1 MNRELYTIINLIQQ
15 NENLSLD
22 DKQLLLN
29 SIQKQ
34 LPILGNKTSSDE
46 NAQQILTALLEN
58 AVATIKLKNEKIAAQ
73 NRELE
78 IENALEKVRSRAMA
92 MQSSEELKEV
102 AKDMRNQ
109 FSLLGQVELE
119 TCAIHLWDE
128 ASGQLEAWAALR
140 APDNTGEIIESNI
153 KLKIKGISILE
164 EAFQQYQ
171 SGKNDYVLIN
181 DLHKSREFFEAMK
194 LISPKA
200 YAFLAPTIK
209 NKKPGDIKVYWS
221 VSDFYGGSLVMVTRK
236 QPDES
241 SRSVLKKFAN
251 VFGLAYKRFL
261 DLRKAEAQA
270 REAQIETALERVRSR
285 SMAMHKSEELKE
297 VIKVVLEQFIHLNI
311 KVGHAGFYIDYK
323 AHDDMHIWLADPKLE
338 PFYAVLPYFDTPT
351 WNSFLEAKAKGT
363 TLHTDLL
370 DFKEKNKFYH
380 SLFKLFEVPEEARK
394 FYMEC
399 KGLAVSTV
407 LLDSVGLYIE
417 NFDGIPYTDEENKIL
432 MQFGKVF
439 QQTYTRFLD
448 LHKAE
453 TQARE
458 AQIQL
463 SLERVR
469 SRAMAMQK
477 SEELLD
483 VIKIFSD
490 QLAKLNIYFD
500 NVSFG
505 INDQADDFKFW
516 LSSAG
521 QPHPIQIQVPYYNNP
536 APNRVIEAQKKGVK
550 FFADTLT
557 QEENKN
563 WIQHLIDYSELNAL
577 PDKVKN
583 YLLTSP
589 GFARS
594 TFILKNINLYIGN
607 YKNISYTD
615 EENDIFKRFAQAFEQ
630 AYTRFLDLQ
639 KAEEQAREAKID
651 AALEKI
657 RSQSLAMH
665 NSNELEKIVA
675 SLFDRL
681 IELGL
686 SFDGT
691 LIYLF
696 DKKYRNTQLW
706 IASIQ
711 LSTPL
716 MIDLPYDEEIKNNA
730 IFKDLWRAIE
740 SGEHIFKRSYSGKIK
755 NDYFRYVQK
764 HNASKIPE
772 PIKKLQI
779 ERDSWTA
786 YLVAEKN
793 SLLGFDS
800 WSGKITAD
808 EYFPILIRFARVFEQ
823 AYTRF
828 LDLQKAE
835 SNAREAKIESALE
848 KVRSRTLAMQKS
860 DELAET
866 AAEVFKQL
874 IGLGIEPNRLYI
886 GIIEENSKNMEMWA
900 TDEEGSGIGKRFVF
914 NANENAS
921 VNKLF
926 EGWRNKIKSITV
938 NMHGKELEDY
948 IHYLQKLQ
956 IPLSRA
962 LKQKRRVQS
971 VAYFDKGFIGMASP
985 NEQSQNNVQL
995 LERFAA
1001 VFNLTFTRFNDLK
1014 IAEAHAL
1021 QAEQDLI
1028 EIKAARKKAEE
1039 ALSELQATQKQ
1050 LIQSEKMASLGE
1062 LTAGI
1067 AHEIQNP
1074 LNFVN
1079 NFSEVSNELLEE
1091 MKTELDKEN
1100 TEQAKAIA
1108 EDVKQNIEKILYHG
1122 KRADAIVKGMLQ
1134 HSRTSTGQKETTNIN
1149 ALADEYLRL
1158 AYHGLRA
1165 KDKSFNANI
1174 KTDFDESIGS
1184 INIVPQDMG
1193 RVILNLITNA
1203 FYVVSEKKKSGSEK
1217 FEPTVSISTK
1227 KLNNKIFISI
1237 ADNGT
1242 GIPQNIVDKIF
1253 QPFFT
1258 TKPTGKGTGLG
1269 LSLSYDIVK
1278 AHGGEIKVETKE
1290 GEGTIFTI
1298 QLPANT

>member
-1 MNRELYTIINLIQQ
+1 MNQELYTIINLIQQ

-29 SIQKQ
+29 SIQKK
-34 LPILGNKTSSDE
+34 LPILGNKISSDE
-46 NAQQILTALLEN
+46 NSQQIFTSLLEN
-58 AVATIKLKNEKIAAQ
+58 AVAAIKLKNEKIALQ

-78 IENALEKVRSRAMA
+78 IQNALNQIRAKTMAMQKSEELQNLVKITTLELSKLDISLDRCFIVIYDTQTLDSIWWMSNPDTKGMKIKYHALPPYLAHVNAWKEKKQKWEYLLEGNNKQEWDNYLFTNTELSQLPKEVIKYMRSNSKVFLSCSFNRYGYFSIASLQPLTNEQFEILIRFANVFEQPYTRFLDLQKAEAQAREAKIETALEKVRGRAMA

-109 FSLLGQVELE
+109 FSLLGQAELE

-128 ASGQLEAWAALR
+128 ATGQLEAWAALR

-153 KLKIKGISILE
+153 KLNIKGITILE

-171 SGKNDYVLIN
+171 SGKNDYILIN
-181 DLHKSREFFEAMK
+181 DLHKSKEFFEALK
-194 LISPKA
+194 PISPKA

-209 NKKPGDIKVYWS
+209 NKRPGDIEVYWS

-236 QPDES
+236 QPDEN
-241 SRSVLKKFAN
+241 SRSILKKFAN

-261 DLRKAEAQA
+261 DLQKAEAQA

-285 SMAMHKSEELKE
+285 SMAMHRSEELKE
-297 VIKVVLEQFIHLNI
+297 VIKVVLEQFVHLNI
-311 KVGHAGFYIDYK
+311 NVGHAGFYIDYK

-370 DFKEKNKFYH
+370 DFKEKNKFYR
-380 SLFKLFEVPEEARK
+380 SLFKLFEVPEEAKK

-417 NFDGIPYTDEENKIL
+417 NFDGIPYTEEDNKIL
-432 MQFGKVF
+432 MRFGKVF

-448 LHKAE
+448 LKKAE
-453 TQARE
+453 AQAKE

-469 SRAMAMQK
+469 ARAMAMQK

-483 VIKIFSD
+483 VINIFSD

-563 WIQHLIDYSELNAL
+563 WIQHLIDHSELNAL
-577 PDKVKN
+577 PEKVKN

-607 YKNISYTD
+607 YKNISYND
-615 EENDIFKRFAQAFEQ
+615 EENDIFKRFAQSFEQ

-639 KAEEQAREAKID
+639 RAEA
-651 AALEKI
+651 
-657 RSQSLAMH
+657 
-665 NSNELEKIVA
+665 
-675 SLFDRL
+675 
-681 IELGL
+681 
-686 SFDGT
+686 
-691 LIYLF
+691 
-696 DKKYRNTQLW
+696 
-706 IASIQ
+706 
-711 LSTPL
+711 
-716 MIDLPYDEEIKNNA
+716 
-730 IFKDLWRAIE
+730 
-740 SGEHIFKRSYSGKIK
+740 
-755 NDYFRYVQK
+755 
-764 HNASKIPE
+764 
-772 PIKKLQI
+772 
-779 ERDSWTA
+779 
-786 YLVAEKN
+786 
-793 SLLGFDS
+793 
-800 WSGKITAD
+800 
-808 EYFPILIRFARVFEQ
+808 
-823 AYTRF
+823 
-828 LDLQKAE
+828 
-835 SNAREAKIESALE
+835 NAREAKIEAALE

-860 DELAET
+860 EELAET

-886 GIIEENSKNMEMWA
+886 GIIEKHSKNMEMWA

-926 EGWRNKIKSITV
+926 QGWRNKIKSITV
-938 NMHGKELEDY
+938 NIHGKELEDY

-956 IPLSRA
+956 IPLSHA
-962 LKQKRRVQS
+962 LTQKRRVQS

-985 NEQSQNNVQL
+985 NEQSENNVQL

-1091 MKTELDKEN
+1091 MKTELEKGN
-1100 TEQAKAIA
+1100 TEEAKAIA
-1108 EDVKQNIEKILYHG
+1108 EDVKQNLEKILHHG
-1122 KRADAIVKGMLQ
+1122 KRADGIVKGMLQ
-1134 HSRTSTGQKETTNIN
+1134 HSRSSSGQKEPTDIN
-1149 ALADEYLRL
+1149 TLADEYLRL

-1174 KTDFDESIGS
+1174 KTDFDENIGS

-1203 FYVVSEKKKSGSEK
+1203 FYVVSEKKKLGSEK

-1242 GIPQNIVDKIF
+1242 GIPKNIVDKIF

-1278 AHGGEIKVETKE
+1278 AHGGEIKLETKE